1 MQMKNTQ
8 LMHEQAEVFAQSI
21 VEKQNGFKFE
31 SVFQYTDE
39 NGDVIYWKL
48 RAKNPDNGQK
58 FIRSFS
64 LKGSDFVLK
73 EPDFHEVF
81 PQGNGSKPLYALYR
95 ISASKDQPIY
105 VVEGE
110 QKADYLNKLG
120 LYATTC
126 GGCQSVSKTDLSPLF
141 GRSIIVWPDN
151 DEPGLK
157 FLDALNEA
165 VHEKNTLVS
174 VIKLDEL
181 NLESKDDVID
191 WVEKRAAIGQ
201 ETSIKDVQNLTIVL
215 YNSTE
220 FTQVEKNNVAELHKK
235 SEVLAAPMPH
245 NNGQFEITTDGI
257 HYLRMRD
264 GELDSFWLST
274 PVLILAK
281 TRDQTSNDWGRLLKW
296 VDDAN
301 VEHKWALP
309 METLQTDGA
318 DMRKALA
325 HMGVTLSTS
334 RAARELFQTYIAN
347 YPVDT
352 FAKCVNKVGWHD
364 HQYILPNNVIGENS
378 SGELIVYQSTYNVI
392 DKYVQKGTLNNWQNN
407 VAKYAENHDFLV
419 LALSSAFT
427 GQLLEPL
434 GRHGAG
440 IHFKGKSSKGKST
453 AVFIACSVWGNP
465 ESYYHTW
472 RNTSNAL
479 EQTAFTHND
488 GLLVLDEIGE
498 IPNPKDLGNI
508 IYMLINGSGKGRMTK
523 SLTVRETARW
533 RLVFLSSGE
542 KTLSEL
548 MNEAGQQAKL
558 GQEIR
563 LINIDIDQSEHG
575 IFDQIDFS
583 ENAAQQALLLNS
595 NIKKYYGVA
604 GAAWLQY
611 LTSDKV
617 KATEI
622 ANNLLNEYAQ
632 MLIGKHKQGHIIRV
646 ANYFALVA
654 VSGEM
659 ATIAGITGWKSGRA
673 IRSVQNIFNHWISNF
688 DQVGDYEDEEILN
701 QVRTF
706 FTLHG
711 NSRFEFIN
719 TEFSKQTKIFNRI
732 GFVKVESEER
742 QFYVYPEIFKQEI
755 CKSLNPKV
763 VAKVLKKYRWIEC
776 DGKSL
781 TKVKRLPESDKV
793 ARFYVFNANVMMNFD
808 IEAKSEVKQCNSS
821 NFSNMFEN

>member
-1 MQMKNTQ
+1 MKNTQ

-21 VEKQNGFKFE
+21 VKKQNGFKFE
-31 SVFQYTDE
+31 AVFQYTHE

-48 RAKNPDNGQK
+48 RAKNPNNGQK
-58 FIRSFS
+58 FIRAFS
-64 LKGSDFVLK
+64 LEGSAFVLK
-73 EPDFHEVF
+73 EPDFREVF
-81 PQGNGSKPLYALYR
+81 PQGNGSKPLYALCR
-95 ISASKDQPIY
+95 ISVSKDQPIY

-120 LYATTC
+120 LYATTT

-157 FLDALNEA
+157 FLATLNEA

-191 WVEKRAAIGQ
+191 WVEKRAAIGL
-201 ETSIKDVQNLTIVL
+201 ETSIKDVQNLTIVP
-215 YNSTE
+215 YKSTE
-220 FTQVEKNNVAELHKK
+220 FRQVEKNNVAELRKT
-235 SEVLAAPMPH
+235 SEILAAPMSH

-264 GELDSFWLST
+264 GELDRFWLST

-301 VEHKWALP
+301 VVHKWALP

-334 RAARELFQTYIAN
+334 RTARELFQTYIAN

-378 SGELIVYQSTYNVI
+378 SGELIVYQSTHNVI
-392 DKYVQKGTLNNWQNN
+392 DKYVQKGTLNDWQNN
-407 VAKYAENHDFLV
+407 VAKYSENHDFLV

-595 NIKKYYGVA
+595 NIKQYYGVA

-617 KATEI
+617 KVTEI
-622 ANNLLNEYAQ
+622 ANRLLAEYAQ
-632 MLIGKHKQGHIIRV
+632 VLIGQHKQGHIIRV

-659 ATIAGITGWKSGRA
+659 ATIAGITGWKSGTA
-673 IRSVQNIFNHWISNF
+673 IRSVQNIFNHWIGNF
-688 DQVGDYEDEEILN
+688 EQVGDYEDEEILN

-711 NSRFEFIN
+711 SSRFELIN
-719 TEFSKQTKIFNRI
+719 TEFSEQTKVFNRM
-732 GFVKVESEER
+732 GFVKVEADER

-755 CKSLNPKV
+755 CKSLNSKV
-763 VAKVLKKYRWIEC
+763 VAKVLKKYGWIDC
-776 DGKSL
+776 DGKL
-781 TKVKRLPESDKV
+781 MTKVKRLPESEKV
-793 ARFYVFNANVMMNFD
+793 TRLYVFNANVMMNFD
-808 IEAKSEVKQCNSS
+808 IEAKSEIKQSNSS